1 MTSGATMNPQTIFT
15 PVNLRDKLA
24 LIPEPW
30 QPHIVAELNGQ
41 HVKLAKLK
49 GEFIWHH
56 HEAED
61 ELFLVLKGTLAM
73 HYRDKVVLVKEGE
86 CIVVPKGVEH
96 KPVAA
101 EEVHVL
107 LFEPA
112 GTLNTGN
119 LRNERTLEQLKR
131 I

>member
-1 MTSGATMNPQTIFT
+1 MDAQRSSPAI
-15 PVNLRDKLA
+15 NLREKLA

-73 HYRDKVVLVKEGE
+73 HYRDKVVTVKEWE

-107 LFEPA
+107 LFEPVD
-112 GTLNTGN
+112 TLNTGN
-119 LRNERTLEQLKR
+119 VRDQRTVDAPRR

>member
-1 MTSGATMNPQTIFT
+1 MAHQISPPPI
-15 PVNLRDKLA
+15 NLREKLT

-49 GEFIWHH
+49 GEFIWHQ
-56 HEAED
+56 HEEED

-73 HYRDKVVLVKEGE
+73 HFRDKVVTVKEGE

-107 LFEPA
+107 LFEPS
-112 GTLNTGN
+112 GTINTGN
-119 LRNERTLEQLKR
+119 LRNERTVDELRR